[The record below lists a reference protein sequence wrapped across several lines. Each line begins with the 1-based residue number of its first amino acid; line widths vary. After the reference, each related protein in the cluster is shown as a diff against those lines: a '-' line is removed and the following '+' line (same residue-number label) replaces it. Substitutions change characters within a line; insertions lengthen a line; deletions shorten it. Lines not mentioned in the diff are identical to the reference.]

1 MIYDNTDEVI
11 KKLLNMIIYEYDNIK
26 CKTCGIKYRDC
37 DCFLE
42 YKNIKDN
49 LIEYKYLCWSKNH
62 Q

>member
-11 KKLLNMIIYEYDNIK
+11 KKFLNMIIYEYDNIK

-49 LIEYKYLCWSKNH
+49 LIEYKYLC
-62 Q
+62 